1 MKCPHC
7 GNEISEFAISCPNCG
22 GNPKGQATEEVK
34 AKAKV
39 LVQKRDSLN
48 IKLSLIGAIIS
59 IAVAII
65 IPFFFTGIMGW
76 GVNRIVECILY
87 VLAAVVVTVIAI
99 KCKSFKVI
107 SKNVFFYIVSIV
119 VAVADFFLQNVYYKY
134 LFGTGVINLMK
145 ERIKPVWTIFNV
157 AKILHIIV
165 LIVGIALVFTAIK
178 QKESKQ

>member
-34 AKAKV
+34 AKAKIV
-39 LVQKRDSLN
+39 VQKRDSLN
-48 IKLSLIGAIIS
+48 NKLSLIGAAITL
-59 IAVAII
+59 AVAVIV
-65 IPFFFTGIMGW
+65 PLFFTMVVYW
-76 GVNRIVECILY
+76 GLNRIVECILY
-87 VLAAVVVTVIAI
+87 GLVAVIAIVIAI

-107 SKNVFFYIVSIV
+107 GKNVFFYIVSVV

-134 LFGTGVINLMK
+134 LFGTEVINLMQ
-145 ERIKPVWTIFNV
+145 ERMKPVWTIFNV
-157 AKILHIIV
+157 AKILHIVV

-178 QKESKQ
+178 QKESK